1 MYECFVIELDFF
13 KDFLLECLNIRKME
27 VFVDWSVI
35 EFDREYCNSLIQ
47 FIICDV
53 GMSLLKFKVDCLIL
67 EYFKCFG
74 DVFFEK

>member
-1 MYECFVIELDFF
+1 
-13 KDFLLECLNIRKME
+13 ME